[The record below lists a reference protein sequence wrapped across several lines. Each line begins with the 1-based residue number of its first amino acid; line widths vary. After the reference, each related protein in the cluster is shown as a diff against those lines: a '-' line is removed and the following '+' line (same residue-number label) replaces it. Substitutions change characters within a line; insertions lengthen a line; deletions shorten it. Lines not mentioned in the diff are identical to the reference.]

1 MFPYYMDSTAL
12 LLLPALLLSL
22 WAQWQVKSA
31 FDRYSRV
38 HSRENVTARDVARM
52 LLSRFGM
59 GDMPVN
65 RVAGSLTDHYDPTSR
80 TLSLSEDVYDSTS
93 IAAIG
98 VAAHEVG
105 HAIQHS
111 RSYAPLMFRNSIV
124 PAVNLV
130 SGLSMPLFLLGLFM
144 GSPMLLNVGILLF
157 CGVVVFHMVTLPVEF
172 DASSR
177 ALRLLAETG
186 ALAPDELSGARRV
199 LRAAALTYV
208 AAALMAVLQLVRLL
222 LLRNSR
228 DR

>member
-111 RSYAPLMFRNSIV
+111 RAYAPLMFRNSIV
-124 PAVNLV
+124 PAMNLV
-130 SGLSMPLFLLGLFM
+130 SGLSMPLFFLGLFM
-144 GSPMLLNVGILLF
+144 GSPRLLNVGILLF

-222 LLRNSR
+222 LLRNSQ

>member
-12 LLLPALLLSL
+12 LLVPALLLSL

-80 TLSLSEDVYDSTS
+80 TLSLSENVYDSTS

-111 RSYAPLMFRNSIV
+111 RAYAPLMFRNSIV

-144 GSPMLLNVGILLF
+144 GSPRLLNVGILLF

-222 LLRNSR
+222 LLRNSQ

>member
-1 MFPYYMDSTAL
+1 MFPYYMDSTVL
-12 LLLPALLLSL
+12 LLLPPLLLSL

-31 FDRYSRV
+31 FDHYSCV

-111 RSYAPLMFRNSIV
+111 RGTPSSSPWKR
-124 PAVNLV
+124 PA
-130 SGLSMPLFLLGLFM
+130 
-144 GSPMLLNVGILLF
+144 
-157 CGVVVFHMVTLPVEF
+157 
-172 DASSR
+172 
-177 ALRLLAETG
+177 
-186 ALAPDELSGARRV
+186 
-199 LRAAALTYV
+199 
-208 AAALMAVLQLVRLL
+208 
-222 LLRNSR
+222 
-228 DR
+228 

>member
-12 LLLPALLLSL
+12 LLVPALLLSL

-130 SGLSMPLFLLGLFM
+130 SGLSMPLFFLGLFM

-157 CGVVVFHMVTLPVEF
+157 CGVVVFHLPKIGR
-172 DASSR
+172 ASCR
-177 ALRLLAETG
+177 E
-186 ALAPDELSGARRV
+186 RV
-199 LRAAALTYV
+199 
-208 AAALMAVLQLVRLL
+208 
-222 LLRNSR
+222 
-228 DR
+228 

>member
-1 MFPYYMDSTAL
+1 MFPYYMDSTVL
-12 LLLPALLLSL
+12 LLLPPLLLSL

-31 FDRYSRV
+31 FDHYSRV

-111 RSYAPLMFRNSIV
+111 RAYAPLMFRNSIV

-130 SGLSMPLFLLGLFM
+130 SGFSMPLFFLGLLM

-186 ALAPDELSGARRV
+186 ALAPDELSGARKV